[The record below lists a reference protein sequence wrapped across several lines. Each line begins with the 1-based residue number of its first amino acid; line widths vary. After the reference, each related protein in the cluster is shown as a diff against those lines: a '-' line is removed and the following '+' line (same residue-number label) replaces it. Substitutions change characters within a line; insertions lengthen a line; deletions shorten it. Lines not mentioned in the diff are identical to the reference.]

1 MLKTTRAMSGDFG
14 YAEKG
19 KLGLDFSPIR
29 YFIAL
34 AIIVQNTQ
42 LITVV
47 GSGNVK
53 ETGV

>member
-1 MLKTTRAMSGDFG
+1 MRRDFG
-14 YAEKG
+14 YVGKG

-34 AIIVQNTQ
+34 AIIVQNAQ